1 MHPVTRVLL
10 IAALLLLPAPSLI
23 AQTAVD
29 PSGHWEGAIQVPQ
42 MDLNIEID
50 LAKDSKGELRGTF
63 GNPGEK
69 LKGLPLANVAVD
81 GRAVTFE
88 IKAGSGG
95 GTFHGEILADGT
107 SMSGSFVA
115 QAGTVPFS
123 LTRTG
128 DAQIEAPPK
137 SAPIGKEMEGTWN
150 GAIDAGGM
158 HLRVVLKMSNQP
170 DGTSSGTIIS
180 LDQGA
185 LEVPVALVQKADNLT
200 FTVRMTGG
208 SYSGTLNAAGTE
220 LAGTYTT
227 AQGVALPLTFQRA
240 AGS

>member
-42 MDLNIEID
+42 MDLKIEID
-50 LAKDSKGELRGTF
+50 LAKESKGEVRGRF
-63 GNPGEK
+63 GNTGEK

-88 IKAGSGG
+88 IKAASGG
-95 GTFHGEILADGT
+95 GTFHGEILAGGT

-115 QAGTVPFS
+115 RAGTVPFS

-128 DAQIEAPPK
+128 DPEIEAPPK

-150 GAIDAGGM
+150 GAFDIDGVQM
-158 HLRVVLKMSNQP
+158 RVVLKMSNQP
-170 DGTSSGTIIS
+170 DGT
-180 LDQGA
+180 A
-185 LEVPVALVQKADNLT
+185 
-200 FTVRMTGG
+200 TGSIASIDEG
-208 SYSGTLNAAGTE
+208 GI
-220 LAGTYTT
+220 
-227 AQGVALPLTFQRA
+227 
-240 AGS
+240 